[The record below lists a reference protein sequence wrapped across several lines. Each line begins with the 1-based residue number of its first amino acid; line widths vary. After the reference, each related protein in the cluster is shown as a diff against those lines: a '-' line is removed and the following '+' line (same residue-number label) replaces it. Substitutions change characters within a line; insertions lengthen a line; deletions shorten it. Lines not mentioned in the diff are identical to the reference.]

1 MTIALG
7 RTLSLGASTLTV
19 SGDFANSGTLTGGT
33 GTVVFGGTS
42 AATLSGTGTTNFNI
56 VQFDK
61 TAAVT
66 IASTLTFSASGTIT
80 NQGSGTFAP
89 SAGTITASNVDVV
102 NTGTAVWN
110 ASGGT
115 LVMTGGT
122 ARAITN
128 TSTAAAPQL
137 TFFNFTLNRTADL
150 TSTDNW
156 SVAGVYLNTAGN
168 LDCTAGTV
176 SLIGTAD
183 RNLTI
188 DGGTV
193 QFNNLT
199 INHTSGT
206 RFWTNNTSLLT
217 LLGTLDN
224 AGGGNFSVTPAWTI
238 TGTNSVVL
246 RNSGAGATTM
256 SALTVN
262 KSAAAA
268 SVTTE
273 VTAGS
278 MTVTGNF
285 INQGS
290 QTFGTTSGTF
300 SVNGNL
306 TQSGAAV
313 FSSSGGTFRFGGA
326 SASTITNTSTGGITF
341 FHFTVDKSA
350 AVDVT
355 TTNSFAVL
363 GTFANSG
370 AGSFVGNQGIEN
382 PWQTFQNGTL
392 VTGDGL
398 DYTMGYRFTI
408 LVNGA
413 ITKLGGR
420 FAGTKLI
427 TLWNATT
434 QAIVAQASVAGVSTA
449 FTYSSIPPVNVSVG
463 EVYTV
468 SVYLG
473 GTGGTHREGIN
484 TLPRTYGAITIEDSR
499 YAIGNVYPNVT
510 DLTAMW
516 GQVDIEMQALPTTT
530 MAGSGAG
537 AVNHTSTGATTFAN
551 LTVNKP
557 TGINVGSSTNWFVT
571 GNVRSVGAGTL
582 LCTAGSTVT
591 MNGTSQI
598 INGSTAPQFNNL
610 TIGAG
615 STTTPTSDI
624 NVLGTLLISGT
635 WRMTGAQTLT
645 MGSAAG
651 GGTVTV
657 NGTLNTSG
665 STPTIQGFDAT
676 NRMTFNVNGS
686 LNVSAL
692 NFNRGTANGMNLVA
706 GSTVVALNNCV
717 FTNAING
724 AGNRHLSINN
734 AVVGTFTGCNFDNTF
749 GAGVGRNVVMNN
761 AGANV
766 IMATWTG
773 AGGGPAFHNVIA
785 GTLTWQSSPPSAP
798 TGLLAE
804 GATNPINV
812 LDSRP
817 EFRATHSDPDTD
829 SANAYWIQVSTDN
842 TFATISHWD
851 SNWQALAPVLAN
863 GAQSPDL
870 IYGGS
875 FMTWAVQYFW
885 RIRFRDVNAVAGT
898 WSAAAN
904 FTMGVPS
911 VTLPNNGWNMVAV
924 PRFDNASVASVFGD
938 DIPGVVVYEWNETAR
953 SWQQT
958 LTVQPGRGY
967 LIFSSASFVD
977 TDTGTARWGDLTI
990 SNLAYTTLGAPTQ
1003 YETATNQFRGWHVI
1017 GHPFNPSVNWTTIWG
1032 GSTNLGDVYQ
1042 YWNGTTYVWYDANP
1056 PTDGGAG
1063 NAVPAWRGIW
1073 VDVTNA
1079 VNTIII
1085 PNPKNP
1091 PFPGEPAF
1099 DANYWRLQV
1108 QVDSA
1113 GAQDTSNFAGVR
1125 GNGSD
1130 GWDTGEVKDLG
1141 SLANPFCV
1149 AYFDHRADWPTAPDL
1164 YTQQINQTPFTA
1176 GAVTRFP
1183 LTVDQNTSAPVTLSF
1198 PNFGLMPAGAWAYQL
1213 QDMDTLQ
1220 VYNIGS
1226 GFTLQYSPVAAGTKR
1241 FDIIATR
1248 LTSFTSVLN
1257 CSIGPQN
1264 PAAGAV
1270 GPTEGGVVMLQM
1282 RMAAVNEEI
1291 TIDQIRLRTSGS
1303 GNDATLIAASRLYHD
1318 VDRDGAVGPGDTL
1331 IDGPSV
1337 FASDDG
1343 NILWWNLNW
1352 GIPMDGSEDWLV
1364 VHDFNGA
1371 GSEGG
1376 TFRAWYDP
1384 ATDVQAHG
1392 SSSQLLLFG
1401 SGGAVSGPTK
1411 TMLDGNPPGA
1421 PVLAAPAN
1429 GGNVPNGGPAFDW
1442 GDVLD
1447 AVSYLLQCDNNPDF
1461 STPEV
1466 NQSGLASSSYAQPT
1480 TLPMGTYYWRVL
1492 GVDDGGNLSPWS
1504 DTWSFTVAPAARS
1517 EVAIGLGDGGAALFA
1532 DFDDGVA
1539 SHAFRAWKR
1548 VPWGAYGADD
1558 SGGDTHTSQGDIDGD
1573 GLDEVVVGLAGDG
1586 AGWLVI
1592 LRGIAGNHATVRWIR
1607 VPWSA
1612 YNTARGTTWPAVGS
1626 VDDDPRSE
1634 IVVGL
1639 DSYPQAGGWMCV
1651 FDDGAANNAVL
1662 GWRRLNWPA
1671 YNSVD
1676 GQIRPATGDVDGDG
1690 REEVV
1695 LGLGPASRGAVPVLE
1710 DWPGGMGIRSWI
1722 QVPWP
1727 VYNST
1732 NGSTWTASGDTDGD
1746 GRAEVVVGLGSGGGG
1761 YLCAYDDGA
1770 SGHPFQSWERVQ
1782 WSLYNSTRGETR
1794 PAIGNVDG
1802 DAREELMVGLGPT
1815 GSGYWAALGDGQE
1828 GYPFR
1833 AWYRVPWNAYNTA
1846 NGETSP
1852 SVGNGEQD

>member
-1 MTIALG
+1 M
-7 RTLSLGASTLTV
+7 
-19 SGDFANSGTLTGGT
+19 
-33 GTVVFGGTS
+33 
-42 AATLSGTGTTNFNI
+42 
-56 VQFDK
+56 
-61 TAAVT
+61 
-66 IASTLTFSASGTIT
+66 
-80 NQGSGTFAP
+80 
-89 SAGTITASNVDVV
+89 
-102 NTGTAVWN
+102 
-110 ASGGT
+110 
-115 LVMTGGT
+115 
-122 ARAITN
+122 
-128 TSTAAAPQL
+128 
-137 TFFNFTLNRTADL
+137 
-150 TSTDNW
+150 
-156 SVAGVYLNTAGN
+156 
-168 LDCTAGTV
+168 
-176 SLIGTAD
+176 
-183 RNLTI
+183 
-188 DGGTV
+188 
-193 QFNNLT
+193 
-199 INHTSGT
+199 
-206 RFWTNNTSLLT
+206 T

-224 AGGGNFSVTPAWTI
+224 AGAGGFTI
-238 TGTNSVVL
+238 TPTWTNAGTTSNVI
-246 RNSGAGATTM
+246 RNSGTGATSI
-256 SALTVN
+256 SALILN

-278 MTVTGNF
+278 MTVTGDF

-300 SVNGNL
+300 SLNGNL
-306 TQSGAAV
+306 TQSGAALL
-313 FSSSGGTFRFGGA
+313 SSAGGTFRFGGA
-326 SASTITNTSTGGITF
+326 TASTITSTSTGGITF
-341 FHFTVDKSA
+341 FHFTIDKSA
-350 AVDVT
+350 AVNVS
-355 TTNSFAVL
+355 TTNSFTVL
-363 GTFANSG
+363 GTFTNSG
-370 AGSFVGNQGIEN
+370 AGSFVANQGIET

-392 VTGDGL
+392 VINDGL
-398 DYTMGYRFTI
+398 DVTWGYRFTV
-408 LVNGA
+408 LVNGQ
-413 ITKLGGR
+413 ITRLGGY
-420 FAGTKLI
+420 FNGTKTI

-434 QAIVAQASVAGVSTA
+434 QAVVAQVNVTSANAWSFASVFPPIDVNAGEQYV
-449 FTYSSIPPVNVSVG
+449 
-463 EVYTV
+463 V
-468 SVYLG
+468 SVYVG
-473 GTGGTHREGIN
+473 GAGGSHREN
-484 TLPRTYGAITIEDSR
+484 VDTLPRTYGAITIEEFR
-499 YAIGNVYPNVT
+499 HTLGNVFPTNVNVT
-510 DLTAMW
+510 GMG
-516 GQVDIEMQALPTTT
+516 GQVDIEIRALPTLT

-537 AVNHTSTGATTFAN
+537 AINHTSTGATTLAN

-557 TGINVGSSTNWFVT
+557 TGVNVTSATNWNIT
-571 GNVRSVGAGTL
+571 GNVRSIGAGAL
-582 LCTAGSTVT
+582 VCAAGSTVT

-598 INGSTAPQFNNL
+598 IDGVVAPQFNNL
-610 TIGAG
+610 TIGG
-615 STTTPTSDI
+615 GTTTTPTS
-624 NVLGTLLISGT
+624 NVTAIGTLLVSGT
-635 WRMTGAQTLT
+635 WRMTGNQTLT
-645 MGSAAG
+645 IGSAG
-651 GGTVTV
+651 GGGTMSV
-657 NGTLNTSG
+657 NGTLNCSG
-665 STPTIQGFDAT
+665 STPTIQGFDGA

-686 LNVSAL
+686 INAAAL
-692 NFNRGTANGMNLVA
+692 NFRRATANGMNLIA
-706 GSTVVALNNCV
+706 GSTVVALNNVV
-717 FTNAING
+717 FTEAPNG

-734 AVVGTFTGCNFDNTF
+734 AVVGTFTACSFDNTF
-749 GAGVGRNVVMNN
+749 GVGRNVVMNN
-761 AGANV
+761 ASANV
-766 IMATWTG
+766 TMANWTG
-773 AGGGPAFHNVIA
+773 NGGGPAFHNVIA
-785 GTLTWQSSPPSAP
+785 GTLTWQSSPPAAP

-829 SANAYWIQVSTDN
+829 SANAYWIQVSTDSM
-842 TFATISHWD
+842 FATVSHWD